1 MKINESFFLLNRRVY
16 IALGVLVGIFLALTI
31 VFAVLYGVE
40 KNKTSSVRSK
50 K

>member
-1 MKINESFFLLNRRVY
+1 MNRFFLLNRRVY

-40 KNKTSSVRSK
+40 KNKTSSVNARSK